1 MWLDELWLELLS
13 IPHRTTTKDLS
24 ATSPVRRKAVEPS
37 AHQATALKLAEMAI
51 KPITGV
57 CCIAN
62 WLYASRI
69 RTDLMRQMLRRG
81 LVLDL
86 SVALGMSFIAQ
97 AVQWAQ
103 GTSVLALDST
113 SLRPGM

>member
-1 MWLDELWLELLS
+1 MWLDQLWLELLS
-13 IPHRTTTKDLS
+13 ISASNHNQDLS
-24 ATSPVRRKAVEPS
+24 ATSPVRRKVVEPS
-37 AHQATALKLAEMAI
+37 AHQATALKLAKMAI

-57 CCIAN
+57 CCITN
-62 WLYASRI
+62 WLHASRI
-69 RTDLMRQMLRRG
+69 RTDFMRQMLRRG